1 MLRRT
6 ALLGLTSVP
15 FLLASGCAV
24 RSRSTSPPSIEEA
37 FVYIFPLYEFARTAV
52 ARSGPRG
59 GGINRVAHRA
69 TLADHTS
76 RQITAPNNDT
86 IYSSCQMELSGGP
99 VEVVAPTDLQRYFS
113 IAFMDAFT
121 DNFAYIGTRATGGRG
136 GRFWVVGPMWT
147 GVAPSDVTVL
157 RSSTN
162 DVWMLARV
170 LVDGPDDLA
179 AARALQE
186 RIEVRPLSTEPP
198 RRFETPVTSM
208 DDPSN
213 FLAVVN
219 EVLKR
224 SPGGLGQTARASR
237 FASLGIGGMPGAEML
252 EAWRA
257 YIPEGMKRLR
267 SRSVS
272 AENRIVD
279 GWVYPEK
286 GVGEFGGNDAL
297 RASVALGGLA
307 ALGEREA
314 MYFQAVADRAGQ
326 ALSGERA
333 YRWRVPKG
341 GVPARAFWSLTMYQL
356 EPDGRSFLVE
366 NEIDRFAIGDRTK
379 GLLIN
384 SDGSFDIIIRQ
395 TRPEGELAANWL
407 PSPRGSLRLSLRA
420 YLPGEE
426 LLEGRWSIPP
436 LESIA

>member
-6 ALLGLTSVP
+6 ALLGMTSVP
-15 FLLASGCAV
+15 LLVASGCAI
-24 RSRSTSPPSIEEA
+24 RSEASPAPSLEEA
-37 FVYIFPLYEFARTAV
+37 FFYAFPLYEFARTAV
-52 ARSGPRG
+52 GRSGPRG

-99 VEVVAPTDLQRYFS
+99 VEVISPSDSQRYFS

-136 GRFWVVGPMWT
+136 GRFWVVGPSWKGET
-147 GVAPSDVTVL
+147 PSDVTIL

-170 LVDGPDDLA
+170 LVEGPDDLA

-186 RIEVRPLSTEPP
+186 RIEVRSLSTQAP
-198 RRFETPVTSM
+198 RRFETPVTSL
-208 DDPSN
+208 DDPAN

-237 FASLGIGGMPGAEML
+237 FVSLGIGATPAAETL

-257 YIPEGMKRLR
+257 FIPEGMKRLR

-272 AENRIVD
+272 AGERIAN

-286 GVGEFGGNDAL
+286 GVGEFGKNDAL
-297 RASVALGGLA
+297 RSSVALGGLA

-314 MYFQAVADRAGQ
+314 MYFQAVADTAGQ

-366 NEIDRFAIGDRTK
+366 NEINRFSIGDRTK
-379 GLLIN
+379 GLVIN
-384 SDGSFDIIIRQ
+384 SDGAFDVVIQR
-395 TRPEGELAANWL
+395 TRPEGDLAANWL
-407 PSPRGSLRLSLRA
+407 PSPKGSMRLSLRA

-426 LLEGRWSIPP
+426 LLERRWAIPP
-436 LESIA
+436 LAPLS